1 MFVFFVFAFHVSDGV
16 GRTEACQSVDV
27 AVGITT
33 EFITISNLLKYAGVL
48 ETGGQAHEAIEAGV
62 VTLNGVIVTEKR
74 KKVFPQDTVVLDQQ
88 VEIKVITE

>member
-1 MFVFFVFAFHVSDGV
+1 MEKI
-16 GRTEACQSVDV
+16 T
-27 AVGITT
+27 VGITT
-33 EFITISNLLKYAGVL
+33 EFITISNLLKYAGGL

-62 VTLNGVIVTEKR
+62 VTLNGIIVTEKR

>member
-1 MFVFFVFAFHVSDGV
+1 MEKI
-16 GRTEACQSVDV
+16 T
-27 AVGITT
+27 VGITT

-74 KKVFPQDTVVLDQQ
+74 KKVWKLLQWSISFMGKMLREKQ
-88 VEIKVITE
+88 IF

>member
-1 MFVFFVFAFHVSDGV
+1 MEKI
-16 GRTEACQSVDV
+16 T
-27 AVGITT
+27 VGITT

-74 KKVFPQDTVVLDQQ
+74 KKVFRSASRNKSYNGIIYESKKNLCS
-88 VEIKVITE
+88 

>member
-1 MFVFFVFAFHVSDGV
+1 MEKI
-16 GRTEACQSVDV
+16 T
-27 AVGITT
+27 VGITT
-33 EFITISNLLKYAGVL
+33 EFKYAGVL

>member
-1 MFVFFVFAFHVSDGV
+1 MEKI
-16 GRTEACQSVDV
+16 T
-27 AVGITT
+27 VGITT

-62 VTLNGVIVTEKR
+62 VTLNGVIV
-74 KKVFPQDTVVLDQQ
+74 FPQDTVVLDQQ

>member
-1 MFVFFVFAFHVSDGV
+1 MP
-16 GRTEACQSVDV
+16 GRDNC
-27 AVGITT
+27 
-33 EFITISNLLKYAGVL
+33 
-48 ETGGQAHEAIEAGV
+48 GGTGV

>member
-1 MFVFFVFAFHVSDGV
+1 MEKI
-16 GRTEACQSVDV
+16 T
-27 AVGITT
+27 VGITT

-48 ETGGQAHEAIEAGV
+48 EAGGQEHEDIDAGV
-62 VTLNGVIVTEKR
+62 VMLHGVIVTEKR

>member
-1 MFVFFVFAFHVSDGV
+1 MEKI
-16 GRTEACQSVDV
+16 T
-27 AVGITT
+27 VGITT

-74 KKVFPQDTVVLDQQ
+74 KKVFSQDTVVLDQQ

>member
-1 MFVFFVFAFHVSDGV
+1 MEKI
-16 GRTEACQSVDV
+16 T
-27 AVGITT
+27 VGITT

-74 KKVFPQDTVVLDQQ
+74 ISEETDHPWCGKLCGFSCGRHEMPDVFCGDRRRR
-88 VEIKVITE
+88 ER